1 MKTILEA
8 ISKEMIR
15 LAEFEYTEG
24 QLQSKWLGNQP
35 ATLNLIEE
43 VEKKLSI
50 ILPEDYKEFLL
61 ISNGFYAFDDVE
73 PTFHTVETIDYLRNV
88 NAELIQIWKET
99 GNEEVA
105 AVLEQSIIVA
115 GIDEEQSFLLIPPSE
130 TNLNWKYWKFA
141 SWIPGEESFDSL
153 KHYLEEALDF
163 MKETH

>member
-15 LAEFEYTEG
+15 LAEFEYTKA

-43 VEKKLSI
+43 AESKLHVT
-50 ILPEDYKEFLL
+50 LPEDYKEFLL
-61 ISNGFYAFDDVE
+61 TSNGFYAFNDVE

-115 GIDEEQSFLLIPPSE
+115 GINEEQSFLLIPPSE
-130 TNLNWKYWKFA
+130 NNKSWNYWKFA
-141 SWIPGEESFDSL
+141 TWFPGEEPFDSL
-153 KHYLEEALDF
+153 KDYFEEALDF
-163 MKETH
+163 MKESE

>member
-1 MKTILEA
+1 MKTILES

-15 LAEFEYTEG
+15 LAEFEYTEA
-24 QLQSKWLGNQP
+24 QLQSEWFGNQP

-43 VEKKLSI
+43 AESKLHVT
-50 ILPEDYKEFLL
+50 LPEDYKEFLL
-61 ISNGFYAFDDVE
+61 ISDGFYAFNDVE

-88 NAELIQIWKET
+88 DAELIQIWKED

-130 TNLNWKYWKFA
+130 NNQNWNYWKFA
-141 SWIPGEESFDSL
+141 SWIPGEELFDSL
-153 KHYLEEALDF
+153 KHYFEDALDF
-163 MKETH
+163 MKESE